1 MTVIVGT
8 ISDISGNPVEGTLSV
23 RPVVHI
29 GDGTQVVSTDS
40 SEFPIVDGAISANV
54 APGLA
59 QFTLSCGPS
68 LRVWISNIPDS
79 ETVGLGT
86 LLESV

>member
-1 MTVIVGT
+1 MTIITGT

-23 RPVVHI
+23 RPVSHS
-29 GDGTQVVSTDS
+29 GDGVQVVSTDS
-40 SEFPIVDGAISANV
+40 SEFPIVDGIISATV

-68 LRVWISNIPDS
+68 RRVRISNIPNS
-79 ETVGLGT
+79 ETVGLGA
-86 LLESV
+86 LLGGL